1 MPRNITRLA
10 VAGLCGSAAL
20 VASGVV
26 AANGQPTNPMYQSL
40 RKDVIINADMW
51 AKKPS
56 MLAAGLGFV
65 NIIGVN
71 DAGSTDPGVA
81 QAAVQA
87 VDGAFNVG
95 LTCASTS
102 TPPQR
107 ALTSAATP
115 SQAAASGLP
124 VYYGAGLPVE
134 FSWPVRPSTVD
145 PTDFRVTLNDGSVVT
160 PVDAAV
166 NPNYEYNER
175 STVVLFG
182 AF

>member
-115 SQAAASGLP
+115 SQAAASGL
-124 VYYGAGLPVE
+124 
-134 FSWPVRPSTVD
+134 
-145 PTDFRVTLNDGSVVT
+145 RVADWALGSKKF
-160 PVDAAV
+160 PRSENPPKPAA
-166 NPNYEYNER
+166 
-175 STVVLFG
+175 
-182 AF
+182 A